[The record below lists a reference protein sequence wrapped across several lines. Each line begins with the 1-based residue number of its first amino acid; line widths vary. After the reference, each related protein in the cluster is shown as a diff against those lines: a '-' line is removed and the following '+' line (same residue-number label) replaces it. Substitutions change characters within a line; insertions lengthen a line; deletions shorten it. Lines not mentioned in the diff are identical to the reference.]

1 MQRRV
6 LGEPAPFHFQTTAS
20 MHQPPDRSQQQTYT
34 REHNGSYGE
43 GRPDAEEMNFATLA
57 HLSGCAG
64 LLGFGYVGFIGPLVI
79 WWLKKDTSP
88 YVEFQAKEAFNFQ
101 ITILMVAFACG
112 IAALMSCGT
121 LFPLI
126 FLPMVLQLIFGVL
139 SVLEVRQGRAYRYP
153 FNLRLMQ

>member
-1 MQRRV
+1 MRQPQDHWHHQSDAQETTGSM
-6 LGEPAPFHFQTTAS
+6 GE
-20 MHQPPDRSQQQTYT
+20 DRP
-34 REHNGSYGE
+34 N
-43 GRPDAEEMNFATLA
+43 AEEMNFATLA

-64 LLGFGYVGFIGPLVI
+64 LLGFGYIGFVGPLLI
-79 WWLKKDTSP
+79 WWLKKDSST

-101 ITILMVAFACG
+101 ITIVILAFACG

-126 FLPMVLQLIFGVL
+126 FFPMMLQLIFGVL
-139 SVLEVRQGRAYRYP
+139 SVLDVRQGRAYRYP